1 MTRETPSA
9 TAHGRMLKG
18 KIMAQF
24 ENKTALVTGGTA
36 GIGLAVVRKL
46 VEEGAYVFVVGRRSK
61 ALEAVAVELGD
72 AVTTI
77 QGDVA
82 IEGDVARIFN
92 VVRDRGGLD
101 VVFANAGGGEFAPLG
116 TITWEHYANTF
127 NANVG
132 GVINTV
138 QGALPF
144 LTAGASIILTGSS
157 TDNKGKRSFSVYAA
171 TKAAIRSLGRSWAV
185 ELAEKGIR
193 VNVVAPGP
201 TGTPGLS
208 RLAASPEQAEAL
220 LDGLALGVPMRRL
233 GTPDEIANAVLWL
246 ASPQSS
252 YVTGIVLRADGG
264 ESQV

>member
-1 MTRETPSA
+1 MP
-9 TAHGRMLKG
+9 
-18 KIMAQF
+18 QF
-24 ENKTALVTGGTA
+24 EGKAALVTGGTA
-36 GIGLAVVRKL
+36 GIGLAVVRRL
-46 VEEGAYVFVVGRRSK
+46 VEEGAHVFVVGRRTG
-61 ALEAVAVELGD
+61 ALDDVATELGD

-82 IEGDVARIFN
+82 VESDVARIFD
-92 VVRDRGGLD
+92 VVRGRGGLD

-116 TITWEHYANTF
+116 AITWEHYANTF
-127 NANVG
+127 NSNVG
-132 GVINTV
+132 GAINTV

-144 LTAGASIILTGSS
+144 LSTGASVILTGSS
-157 TDNKGKRSFSVYAA
+157 TDSKGKRSFSVYAA
-171 TKAAIRSLGRSWAV
+171 TKAAIRSLARSWAV

-208 RLAASPEQAEAL
+208 GLATSPEQAETL
-220 LDGLALGVPMRRL
+220 LDGLASGVPMRRL

-246 ASPQSS
+246 ASPLSS
-252 YVTGIVLRADGG
+252 YVTGTVLRADGG

>member
-1 MTRETPSA
+1 
-9 TAHGRMLKG
+9 
-18 KIMAQF
+18 MAQF
-24 ENKTALVTGGTA
+24 EGKTALVTGGTA
-36 GIGLAVVRKL
+36 GIGRAVVRRL
-46 VEEGAYVFVVGRRSK
+46 VEEGAHVLVVGRRSE
-61 ALEAVAVELGD
+61 ALDDAAAEFGD
-72 AVTTI
+72 AVTTV
-77 QGDVA
+77 QGDVTV
-82 IEGDVARIFN
+82 EGDVSRVFDA
-92 VVRDRGGLD
+92 VRNRGGLD
-101 VVFANAGGGEFAPLG
+101 IVFANAGGGEFAPLG

-144 LTAGASIILTGSS
+144 LAAGSSVILTGSS
-157 TDNKGKRSFSVYAA
+157 TDSKGKRAFSVYAA

-208 RLAASPEQAEAL
+208 GLAASPEQAEAL

-233 GTPDEIANAVLWL
+233 GTPDEIANAVVWL
-246 ASPQSS
+246 ASPQSGF
-252 YVTGIVLRADGG
+252 VTGTVLRVDGG